1 MKRIIVL
8 NFIKHKDVV
17 YGINRFNKKYVD
29 LKSDKKSTL
38 EGITEIVNNNQNL
51 YMKRKENEFYISF
64 KDFEIFIN
72 IDNNDK
78 YYEKFNNLYTS
89 HKAMQKNN
97 GIKNIKFTK
106 KAISIS
112 VAASLI
118 TAGIGYVAYKILIS
132 NFLCNKKLAIVVL
145 VILLLCFIIFTFATP
160 KINLFKGPINNEY
173 GINE

>member
-118 TAGIGYVAYKILIS
+118 TAGIGYAAYKILPNIGDILDDMYN
-132 NFLCNKKLAIVVL
+132 NFSAEDTINMEKPKSL
-145 VILLLCFIIFTFATP
+145 V
-160 KINLFKGPINNEY
+160 KSKND
-173 GINE
+173 